1 MSEILCIDNTMWT
14 VYFIVSTKLQNNV
27 WQSEEKLQ
35 LMSRGVFE
43 EAKLNS
49 TSRYVPLHGP
59 KKESNREL
67 KCVQL

>member
-1 MSEILCIDNTMWT
+1 MCIDNTMWT

-35 LMSRGVFE
+35 LMSLGVIE
-43 EAKLNS
+43 EAKLNF
-49 TSRYVPLHGP
+49 THRYVPLHGP